1 MEKRRKTDNAL
12 LEMQLVVLIGLF
24 SYAGWE
30 LIREMIFLNNLI
42 LKILA
47 IVFSVGNAILDLF
60 LIYVLVDDLYAIALN
75 IRDGIKIMRKK

>member
-12 LEMQLVVLIGLF
+12 LEMQLILLIGLF
-24 SYAGWE
+24 SFGGWE
-30 LIREMIFLNNLI
+30 FIREMIFLNNLI

-60 LIYVLVDDLYAIALN
+60 LIYVVADDFYTIALN